1 MANRSA
7 ATDASQQ
14 PRSDPEHDQ
23 VNLAQVFSHQNRIL
37 GRVVQSL
44 RQRAPQPSQAES
56 PIAEPVEDGADEA
69 VAQSRK
75 VQANAV
81 VEPLS
86 SRAASRARA
95 SPLEPDDYP
104 LGADAMPSTEPGHG
118 ARRRGSQALG
128 AGTAAFREGRLD
140 ALLKLGTTAA
150 TASTAQDWGEGLG
163 GAVGGLAGSALGAA
177 VSKYAGK
184 NVEYGKV
191 VGGFFGDKA
200 GAALGK
206 RLAPEPE
213 SDIASEAGAA
223 TTTTPHAATEALPGS
238 IEKDLLAGV
247 GIGSV
252 AGIHAIGKD
261 VSVPSWRKLQGW
273 LGNNSPAANE
283 PSPLGADAGP
293 SPTDIG
299 KRPPPW
305 KTVGEVL
312 KDEGK
317 NVLLEAVL
325 KAGHTYATATTAE
338 QAWAGYGGAVGGLI
352 GSVGGAVVV
361 KRFLPFIN
369 PSIGMTVGGTLGD
382 EAGTAVGG
390 WIGRQLVGGDRQPE
404 VRKPLPAVSLL
415 DPAKQRVTPVPNQP
429 FVDLQLGAQTG
440 KRLLS
445 SPELARQQPVERRLL
460 TQVSLLDPLKHSLT
474 PLPKTEYVD
483 EQVSTRITRHL
494 LTHAAA
500 RQQKAAKQPSL
511 APVSLLRP
519 TSRER
524 LDEAPD
530 DRPLPMRVPPP
541 ATALPEP
548 ASLPTSQAKEPQPI
562 NHHYTFN
569 TNMPVT
575 VDGNLD
581 DPAVMQRLEAMVQRT
596 LQELISRQAATQLSD
611 PIYA

>member
-14 PRSDPEHDQ
+14 PRSDPEQDQ
-23 VNLAQVFSHQNRIL
+23 VNLAQVFSHQHRIL
-37 GRVVQSL
+37 GRVVRSL
-44 RQRAPQPSQAES
+44 RQGAPQLSKAES
-56 PIAEPVEDGADEA
+56 PIDEPVDDGVDGTLP
-69 VAQSRK
+69 QSRK
-75 VQANAV
+75 VQPSAI
-81 VEPLS
+81 VERLS
-86 SRAASRARA
+86 SRAASRAR
-95 SPLEPDDYP
+95 PLPVEHDDYP
-104 LGADAMPSTEPGHG
+104 LGADTTPSTEPGHG
-118 ARRRGSQALG
+118 ARQRRSQMLG
-128 AGTAAFREGRLD
+128 AANAAALDGRLD
-140 ALLKLGTTAA
+140 ALLKVGTTAA

-177 VSKYAGK
+177 FTKYTGK
-184 NVEYGKV
+184 NVEYGRV
-191 VGGFFGDKA
+191 VGGFFSDKA

-206 RLAPEPE
+206 RLAPDPEPNV
-213 SDIASEAGAA
+213 ANEAGAA
-223 TTTTPHAATEALPGS
+223 TTTAPQAATEALPGA
-238 IEKDLLAGV
+238 IGQELLPGM

-252 AGIHAIGKD
+252 ARIHGAGKD
-261 VSVPSWRKLQGW
+261 SSALGWSRLKGW

-283 PSPLGADAGP
+283 PYPLGADAGP

-312 KDEGK
+312 KEEGK
-317 NVLLEAVL
+317 NLLLEAVL
-325 KAGHTYATATTAE
+325 KAGHTYMTATTAE
-338 QAWAGYGGAVGGLI
+338 AAWAGYGGAVGGLV

-390 WIGRQLVGGDRQPE
+390 WVARQLVGDDRKPE

-429 FVDLQLGAQTG
+429 FVDLKLGAQTG
-440 KRLLS
+440 KCLLS
-445 SPELARQQPVERRLL
+445 SPELARQQPVERPPL
-460 TQVSLLDPLKHSLT
+460 TQVSLLDPLKHSFT

-483 EQVSTRITRHL
+483 EQVGTRITRHL

-500 RQQKAAKQPSL
+500 TQQKAAKQPPL

-519 TSRER
+519 ISRER
-524 LDEAPD
+524 LEEAPD
-530 DRPLPMRVPPP
+530 DRPLPMRMPSP
-541 ATALPEP
+541 ATALAEG
-548 ASLPTSQAKEPQPI
+548 ASLPISQANEPQPI

-575 VDGNLD
+575 VNGNLD

-596 LQELISRQAATQLSD
+596 LQELISRQAAIQLSD